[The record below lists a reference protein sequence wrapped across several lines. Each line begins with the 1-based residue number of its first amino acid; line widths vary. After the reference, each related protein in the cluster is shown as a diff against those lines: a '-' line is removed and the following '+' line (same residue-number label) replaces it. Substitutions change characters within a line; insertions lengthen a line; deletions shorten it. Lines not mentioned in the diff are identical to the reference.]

1 MPEKN
6 TAHRGV
12 MKLKKYALI
21 AGIVSRIAIVVT
33 LFILI
38 VEPLGLILVIQTYRS
53 SPVIKRAPRLKVT

>member
-1 MPEKN
+1 
-6 TAHRGV
+6 

-21 AGIVSRIAIVVT
+21 AGIVSSIAIVVT

-38 VEPLGLILVIQTYRS
+38 VEHLGLILVIQTNRS